1 MAEPAARQSGQSE
14 DTAGQ
19 SEDTAGQPE
28 DTAGQREGTGRRTRQ
43 PFAHLH
49 VHTEYSMLDGAAR
62 LKELFKE
69 VAQQGM
75 THVAMTDHGNM
86 YGAAEFHRQATEA
99 GITPVIGIEAYVAPE
114 HRSNTKRILWG
125 QPHQKKDD
133 VSASGAYLHK
143 TIWARNREGLHNLF
157 KLSSRSYAEGFLVKW
172 PRMDKEILAEH
183 AGGLMA
189 STGCPSGEL
198 QTRLRLGQFDEALR
212 SAAEYQEIF
221 GKENYFLELMDHGL
235 DIERRVRD
243 GLVDIG
249 RKLGIPPVVTNDS
262 HYTREADA
270 TSHDLLLCI
279 QTGKSLADADRF
291 RFDGSGYYIK
301 SADEMY
307 ATDTSD
313 VWQEGCRNSQLLIAD
328 RVEPAGMF
336 EFVNLMPRFP
346 IPEGYESEEE
356 LFRAEVW
363 KGMDRRYPDGF
374 DEDRKKQAAYEID
387 IICQMGFPAYFLVV
401 ADFIMWAKN
410 HGVAVGPGRGSAAGS
425 IVAYALGITD
435 LDPLVHGLIFERF
448 LNPERVSMPDIDV
461 DFDERGRADVIRYVT
476 EKWGSDKVAQI
487 VTYGTIKA
495 KAAIKDS
502 TRVLGFPY
510 ALGDRITKA
519 FPPAVMGKD
528 IPLSGIFDSGHPR
541 YSEAGELRQLY
552 EAEAEI
558 KQVIDTA
565 KGIEGLIR
573 QPGVHAAGVIMS
585 AETITDHIPVWTR
598 HSDGAVI
605 TQFDYPTCEG
615 LGLLKMDFLGLRNLT
630 IMADAVAAIEKN
642 QGISIDL
649 LSLPLDDKPTYEL
662 LGRGDTLGVFQFDG
676 GPMRSLLRT
685 MKPDNFE
692 DISAVGALYRP
703 GPMGVN
709 SHTNYALR
717 KNGLQEITPIH
728 PELEEPLREI
738 LQPTYGLIVY
748 QEQVQKAAQILAGY
762 TLGQADL
769 LRRAMGK
776 KKKEILDKEF
786 VPFRQG
792 CRERG
797 YSDKAI
803 QAVWDVLVPFAGYAF
818 NKAHSAA
825 YGLVS
830 YWTAYLKANY
840 PAEYMAA
847 LLTSVGD
854 DKDKSALYLSECR
867 RMGIK
872 VLPPDVNSSVA
883 TFTAVGRD
891 VRFGLAAI
899 RNVGTNV
906 VDAIVAA
913 RKSKGEFTS
922 FPDFLRKVPV
932 VVCNKRVIESL
943 IKAGA
948 FDSFGH
954 PRKGLVM
961 VHEQAVDAV
970 IDIKRN
976 EAIGQDSLF
985 GGDAETEAFF
995 DVPIPADG
1003 DWDKTVRLSFE
1014 REMLGLYVSDHPL
1027 LGVEHLLA
1035 READISLADLLTSG
1049 EEPAERGRGERNDGG
1064 GVVKVAGILSGVQRK
1079 VTKQGNPWA
1088 AATLEDLAGAI
1099 EVLFFPATYQLYATS
1114 IAEDAIIVVKGRIDR
1129 RDDVPKL
1136 IAMDVTV
1143 PDMTIGDGGPFVV
1156 SMPVTRCVAA
1166 VVEQLKDVLMTHPG
1180 PTEVHLRLRG
1190 AQRTTV
1196 VRLNDKLRVANSPAL
1211 LGDLKQLLGPACV
1224 S

>member
-1 MAEPAARQSGQSE
+1 
-14 DTAGQ
+14 
-19 SEDTAGQPE
+19 
-28 DTAGQREGTGRRTRQ
+28 
-43 PFAHLH
+43 
-49 VHTEYSMLDGAAR
+49 
-62 LKELFKE
+62 
-69 VAQQGM
+69 
-75 THVAMTDHGNM
+75 
-86 YGAAEFHRQATEA
+86 
-99 GITPVIGIEAYVAPE
+99 
-114 HRSNTKRILWG
+114 
-125 QPHQKKDD
+125 
-133 VSASGAYLHK
+133 
-143 TIWARNREGLHNLF
+143 
-157 KLSSRSYAEGFLVKW
+157 
-172 PRMDKEILAEH
+172 
-183 AGGLMA
+183 
-189 STGCPSGEL
+189 
-198 QTRLRLGQFDEALR
+198 
-212 SAAEYQEIF
+212 
-221 GKENYFLELMDHGL
+221 
-235 DIERRVRD
+235 
-243 GLVDIG
+243 
-249 RKLGIPPVVTNDS
+249 
-262 HYTREADA
+262 
-270 TSHDLLLCI
+270 
-279 QTGKSLADADRF
+279 
-291 RFDGSGYYIK
+291 
-301 SADEMY
+301 
-307 ATDTSD
+307 
-313 VWQEGCRNSQLLIAD
+313 
-328 RVEPAGMF
+328 
-336 EFVNLMPRFP
+336 
-346 IPEGYESEEE
+346 
-356 LFRAEVW
+356 
-363 KGMDRRYPDGF
+363 
-374 DEDRKKQAAYEID
+374 
-387 IICQMGFPAYFLVV
+387 
-401 ADFIMWAKN
+401 
-410 HGVAVGPGRGSAAGS
+410 
-425 IVAYALGITD
+425 
-435 LDPLVHGLIFERF
+435 
-448 LNPERVSMPDIDV
+448 V

-476 EKWGSDKVAQI
+476 EKWGSDRVAQI

-502 TRVLGFPY
+502 CRVLGFPY

-541 YSEAGELRQLY
+541 YSEAGELRGLY
-552 EAEAEI
+552 EAEPEV

-565 KGIEGLIR
+565 RGIEGLIR

-598 HSDGAVI
+598 HTDGAVI

-630 IMADAVAAIEKN
+630 IMSDAVKAIEKN
-642 QGISIDL
+642 QGVSIDL
-649 LSLPLDDKPTYEL
+649 LSLPLDDRPTYEL
-662 LGRGDTLGVFQFDG
+662 LSRGDTLGVFQLDG
-676 GPMRSLLRT
+676 GPMRSLLR
-685 MKPDNFE
+685 MMRPDNFE
-692 DISAVGALYRP
+692 DISAVLALYRP

-717 KNGLQEITPIH
+717 KNGQQEITPIH

-738 LQPTYGLIVY
+738 LEPTYGLIVY

-762 TLGQADL
+762 SLGQADL

-786 VPFRQG
+786 GPFRDG

-803 QAVWDVLVPFAGYAF
+803 QAVWDVLVPFSGYAF
-818 NKAHSAA
+818 NKAHTAG

-872 VLPPDVNSSVA
+872 VLPPDVNQSVA
-883 TFTAVGRD
+883 TFTAVGKD

-899 RNVGTNV
+899 RNVGNNV
-906 VDAIVAA
+906 VDAIVAT

-922 FPDFLRKVPV
+922 FSDFLRKVPA

-943 IKAGA
+943 VKAGA

-985 GGDAETEAFF
+985 GGDVETESFF
-995 DVPIPADG
+995 DVPIPDG
-1003 DWDKTVRLSFE
+1003 EWDKTTVLGFE

-1035 READISLADLLTSG
+1035 REVDRSLADLLSSQ
-1049 EEPAERGRGERNDGG
+1049 EDSERGSGG
-1064 GVVKVAGILSGVQRK
+1064 GRDAGAVVKVGGILSGVQRK

-1114 IAEDAIIVVKGRIDR
+1114 IAEDAIVVVKGRIDR

-1143 PDMTIGDGGPFVV
+1143 PDMSVSDGGPFVV
-1156 SMPVTRCVAA
+1156 SMPVTRCVPP
-1166 VVEQLKDVLMTHPG
+1166 VVEQLKEVLLTHPG
-1180 PTEVHLRLRG
+1180 NTEVHLRLKG

-1196 VRLNDKLRVANSPAL
+1196 VRLDEKLRVSASPAL

>member
-1 MAEPAARQSGQSE
+1 MA
-14 DTAGQ
+14 DT
-19 SEDTAGQPE
+19 PY
-28 DTAGQREGTGRRTRQ
+28 
-43 PFAHLH
+43 AHLH

-62 LKELFKE
+62 LKDMFKE
-69 VAQQGM
+69 VTRHGM

-86 YGAAEFHRQATEA
+86 YGAAEFYRQAKDA

-114 HRSNTKRILWG
+114 HRGNKNRVLWG
-125 QPHQKKDD
+125 QPHQKSDD

-143 TIWARNREGLHNLF
+143 TIWARNNEGLHNLF
-157 KLSSRSYAEGFLVKW
+157 KLTSRSFAEGALGKW
-172 PRMDKEILAEH
+172 ARFDKEIIAEH
-183 AGGLMA
+183 AAGLMA
-189 STGCPSGEL
+189 TTGCPSGDV
-198 QTRLRLGQFDEALR
+198 QTRLRLGQEAEALQA
-212 SAAEYQEIF
+212 AAEYQDIF

-243 GLVDIG
+243 GLIEVG

-262 HYTREADA
+262 HYSKESDA
-270 TSHDLLLCI
+270 TAHDLLLCI
-279 QTGKSLADADRF
+279 QTGKTLADADRF
-291 RFDGSGYYIK
+291 KFDGSGYYIK
-301 SADEMY
+301 SPREMY
-307 ATDTSD
+307 AIRTDD

-328 RVEPAGMF
+328 RVDTAGMF

-346 IPEGYESEEE
+346 IPPEFDSENA
-356 LFRAEVW
+356 LFEDTVW
-363 KGMDRRYPDGF
+363 KGMAKRYPAGIPDDRR
-374 DEDRKKQAAYEID
+374 KQAEYEIG
-387 IICQMGFPAYFLVV
+387 IIIQMGFPAYFLVV
-401 ADFIMWAKN
+401 ADFINWAKN
-410 HGVAVGPGRGSAAGS
+410 NGVAVGPGRGSAAGS
-425 IVAYALGITD
+425 IVAYAMGITD
-435 LDPLVHGLIFERF
+435 LDPLDHGLIFERF
-448 LNPERVSMPDIDV
+448 LNPERISMPDIDI

-476 EKWGSDKVAQI
+476 QKWGSDKVAQI
-487 VTYGTIKA
+487 ITYGTIKA

-510 ALGDRITKA
+510 AVGDRITKA

-528 IPLSGIFDSGHPR
+528 IPLRGIFDEEHPR
-541 YSEAGELRQLY
+541 YGEAGDLRNLY
-552 EAEAEI
+552 NTEADV
-558 KQVIDTA
+558 KQIIDTA
-565 KGIEGLIR
+565 QGIEGLIR

-585 AETITDHIPVWTR
+585 AEPLTDHIPVWTR
-598 HSDGAVI
+598 NTDGAVI

-630 IMADAVAAIEKN
+630 IMSDAVKMIESN
-642 QGISIDL
+642 RGITIDL
-649 LSLPLDDKPTYEL
+649 LSLPLDDKPTYDL
-662 LGRGDTLGVFQFDG
+662 LTRGDTLGVFQFDSSG
-676 GPMRSLLRT
+676 YRTLLRQ

-692 DISAVGALYRP
+692 DISALGALYRP

-717 KNGLQEITPIH
+717 KNGQQEITPIH

-738 LQPTYGLIVY
+738 LEPTYGLIVY
-748 QEQVQKAAQILAGY
+748 QEQVQKAAQVLAGY

-786 VPFRQG
+786 VPFQQG

-847 LLTSVGD
+847 VLTSVGD
-854 DKDKSALYLSECR
+854 DKDKSALYLSEAR
-867 RMGIK
+867 RMGVK
-872 VLPPDVNSSVA
+872 VLPPDVNASIA
-883 TFTAVGRD
+883 TFTAVGAD

-899 RNVGTNV
+899 RNVGANV
-906 VDAIVAA
+906 VEAIVAT

-922 FPDFLRKVPV
+922 FADFLRKVPA

-943 IKAGA
+943 VKAGA

-954 PRKGLVM
+954 PRKGLALI
-961 VHEQAVDAV
+961 HEQAVDSV
-970 IDIKRN
+970 IDLKRN

-985 GGDAETEAFF
+985 GGDDQAEAAFEVAIPDTE
-995 DVPIPADG
+995 
-1003 DWDKTVRLSFE
+1003 WDKKTRLNFE

-1027 LGVEHLLA
+1027 LGIEHLIA
-1035 READISLADLLTSG
+1035 NGTDITVAELMATAAAEDG
-1049 EEPAERGRGERNDGG
+1049 EEDDDRPVAQAGRNDGQI
-1064 GVVKVAGILSGVQRK
+1064 VKIGGILSGVTRK
-1079 VTKQGNPWA
+1079 VTKKGDTWA
-1088 AATLEDLAGAI
+1088 AATLEDLGGAI
-1099 EVLFFPATYQLYATS
+1099 EVLFFPNSYQLYATA
-1114 IAEDAIIVVKGRIDR
+1114 IADDAIVVVKGKVDR

-1136 IAMDVTV
+1136 IAMD
-1143 PDMTIGDGGPFVV
+1143 MTIPDLTTGADGSAPVV
-1156 SMPVTRCVAA
+1156 LQLPVTKCVPP
-1166 VVEQLKDVLMTHPG
+1166 VVEQLREVLRTHPG
-1180 PTEVHLRLRG
+1180 TTEVHMRLRG
-1190 AQRTTV
+1190 NQKTTV
-1196 VRLNDKLRVANSPAL
+1196 VRLDDKLRVTPGPAL
-1211 LGDLKQLLGPACV
+1211 HADLKQLLGPSCIA

>member
-1 MAEPAARQSGQSE
+1 MAEPAARRSGQQ
-14 DTAGQ
+14 AGQ
-19 SEDTAGQPE
+19 QVGQQAGQ
-28 DTAGQREGTGRRTRQ
+28 AQNSQAKSTGRQ

-69 VAQQGM
+69 VARQGM

-114 HRSNTKRILWG
+114 HRTNTKRILWG

-172 PRMDKEILAEH
+172 PRMDKELLAEH

-198 QTRLRLGQFDEALR
+198 QTRLRLGQFDEALK

-301 SADEMY
+301 TADEMY
-307 ATDTSD
+307 AIDTSD
-313 VWQEGCRNSQLLIAD
+313 AWRDGCRNSQLLIAD
-328 RVEPAGMF
+328 RVDSSGMF
-336 EFVNLMPRFP
+336 DFVNLMPRFP
-346 IPEGYESEEE
+346 IPDGYASEEE

-363 KGMDRRYPDGF
+363 KGMDRRYPDGY

-425 IVAYALGITD
+425 IVAYAMGITD
-435 LDPLVHGLIFERF
+435 LDPLTHGLIFERF

-476 EKWGSDKVAQI
+476 EKWGSDRVAQI

-541 YSEAGELRQLY
+541 YNEAGELRQLY
-552 EAEAEI
+552 EAETEI
-558 KQVIDTA
+558 KQVIDKA

-649 LSLPLDDKPTYEL
+649 LSLPLDDKAAYEL
-662 LGRGDTLGVFQFDG
+662 LARGDTLGVFQLDG
-676 GPMRSLLRT
+676 GPMRSLLRM

-692 DISAVGALYRP
+692 DISAVLALYRP

-717 KNGLQEITPIH
+717 KNGQQEITPIH

-738 LQPTYGLIVY
+738 LEPTYGLIVY

-776 KKKEILDKEF
+776 KKTEILDKEF
-786 VPFRQG
+786 VTFQQG
-792 CRERG
+792 CRGRG

-803 QAVWDVLVPFAGYAF
+803 QAVWDVLVPFSGYAF
-818 NKAHSAA
+818 NKAHTAG

-906 VDAIVAA
+906 VDAIVSA
-913 RKSKGEFTS
+913 RKAKGEFTG

-954 PRKGLVM
+954 PRKGLVL

-1003 DWDKTVRLSFE
+1003 DWDKSTRLSFE

-1035 READISLADLLTSG
+1035 READVSLADLLSSG
-1049 EEPAERGRGERNDGG
+1049 DESAERSRGDRNDGG
-1064 GVVKVAGILSGVQRK
+1064 AVVKVAGILSGVQRK

-1143 PDMTIGDGGPFVV
+1143 PDLSVDDGGPFVV
-1156 SMPVTRCVAA
+1156 SMPVTRCVAP
-1166 VVEQLKDVLMTHPG
+1166 VVEQLKEVLMTHPG

-1196 VRLNDKLRVANSPAL
+1196 VRLDDKLRVASSPAL

-1224 S
+1224 C